1 MSLSNQL
8 LCCRQPWVVWNE
20 PRPVRPSVA
29 AGASQEAFCSW
40 NSPYGRKSPRSRDL
54 KTLTQIMDSWLL
66 AERGVFI
73 STRGTLDL
81 SLF

>member
-1 MSLSNQL
+1 M
-8 LCCRQPWVVWNE
+8 
-20 PRPVRPSVA
+20 A
-29 AGASQEAFCSW
+29 AGVSQEAFCSW